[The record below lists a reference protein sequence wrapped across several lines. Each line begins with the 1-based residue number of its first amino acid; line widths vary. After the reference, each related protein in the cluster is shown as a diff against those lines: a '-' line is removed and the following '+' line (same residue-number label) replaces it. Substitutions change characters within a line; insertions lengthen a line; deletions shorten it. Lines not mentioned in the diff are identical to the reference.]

1 MSINQQKK
9 RLYEFGP
16 FILDTAERLLLR
28 EGQPVD
34 LKPKVFDLLV
44 LMVEN
49 SNHLLEKEWL
59 LQSLWPDSFVE
70 ESNLN
75 VNVSALRKALGE
87 TPTDPQYIETVPKRG
102 YRWVAQVVEKSG
114 ENPAE
119 SEKVTLLIE
128 TLSVESAQVASTIDE
143 AKEVAALDRGKPS
156 RAVSRR
162 ALGAAVA
169 LLIALAAGSYFL
181 LSSRAK
187 VASPGAIHT
196 VAVLP
201 FRTSTSED
209 ADNALGLGMADALI
223 TRLARLRRI
232 NVRPTSAVLKY
243 SNSTDD
249 SISIGGQL
257 KVDAILEGLIQK
269 SDKKI
274 RITAKLFRTEDGEML
289 WSGTFDDFF
298 TNIFA
303 VQDSIS
309 EKMTEALALR
319 LTRDEERLLTK
330 RYTENTEAY
339 QLYLLGKY
347 YERDPVLEASNKAL
361 SFYQAA
367 IDKDPDFAL
376 AHVGLAGAYL
386 MLGEFQA
393 NRREMQEKS
402 KEEISKA
409 LGLDPN
415 LGEAYMALGLLKKSA
430 SFDWSGAEEA
440 YNRANELSP
449 NNPDIIEA
457 RATLLMIRGRA
468 DEAIREMDE
477 ALRFAPND
485 TSLLLTSA
493 GILRFARRYD
503 QAIEQVRKSM
513 EIDPNSINAHI
524 RLALIYLAM
533 SRAAEAMAEVKRAE
547 ALGTDFSNLY
557 IVGYTNARL
566 GNRAEAERL
575 VEDRLKNTARQ
586 RGVNYFWT
594 ALIYHTLGKS
604 DLAFK
609 YLEKAYEE
617 KESMILNI
625 KVDPLCDDL
634 RSDARFQSLLRRMG
648 LE

>member
-1 MSINQQKK
+1 MSISQQKK

-16 FILDTAERLLLR
+16 FLLDTAERLLLR
-28 EGQPVD
+28 DGATVE

-49 SNHLLEKEWL
+49 AGRLLEKEWML
-59 LQSLWPDSFVE
+59 ERLWPDSFVE

-75 VNVSALRKALGE
+75 VNVSTLRKALGE

-102 YRWVAQVVEKSG
+102 YRWVAPVIEKVA
-114 ENPAE
+114 ENLPAE
-119 SEKVTLLIE
+119 TDEIILP
-128 TLSVESAQVASTIDE
+128 VENAQVASTIDQAGE
-143 AKEVAALDRGKPS
+143 AEAISDAGNSPKAIS
-156 RAVSRR
+156 IR
-162 ALGAAVA
+162 ALGVAVA
-169 LLIALAAGSYFL
+169 LLLVLAAGSYFL
-181 LSSRAK
+181 FSSRAK
-187 VASPGAIHT
+187 VASPGTIHT

-209 ADNALGLGMADALI
+209 ADSALGLGMADALI
-223 TRLARLRRI
+223 TRLGRLRQI

-243 SNSTDD
+243 STSTDD

-319 LTRDEERLLTK
+319 LTSDEERLLTK

-347 YERDPVLEASNKAL
+347 YGRDLVLEASNKAL

-376 AHVGLAGAYL
+376 AHVGLAGVYL
-386 MLGEFQA
+386 SLGEFQA
-393 NRREMQEKS
+393 NRREMQEKCR
-402 KEEISKA
+402 EELNKA
-409 LGLDPN
+409 LSLDPN
-415 LGEAYMALGLLKKSA
+415 LGEAYMTLGILKTSA
-430 SFDWSGAEEA
+430 SLDWSGAEEA
-440 YNRANELSP
+440 FNRARELSP

-457 RATLLMIRGRA
+457 RAGLLMIRGRA

-485 TSLLLTSA
+485 TSLLLTYA

-513 EIDPNSINAHI
+513 EIEPNSINAHI

-533 SRAAEAMAEVKRAE
+533 PKPDEAMAEVKRAE
-547 ALGTDFSNLY
+547 ALGADFSNLY
-557 IVGYTNARL
+557 IVGYINARL
-566 GNRAEAERL
+566 GNRSEAERL
-575 VEDRLKNTARQ
+575 VQDRLKNTARQ
-586 RGVNYFWT
+586 RGVNYFWM
-594 ALIYHTLGKS
+594 ALIYHTLGNR

-617 KESMILNI
+617 KESLILNI

>member
-1 MSINQQKK
+1 MSSSQQKK

-16 FILDTAERLLLR
+16 FLLDIPERLLLR
-28 EGQPVD
+28 DGEPVD
-34 LKPKVFDLLV
+34 LKPKVFDLLA

-49 SNHLLEKEWL
+49 PDHLLEKEWL
-59 LQSLWPDSFVE
+59 IERLWPDSFVE

-75 VNVSALRKALGE
+75 VNVSILRKALGE
-87 TPTDPQYIETVPKRG
+87 TLTDPQYIETVPKRG
-102 YRWVAQVVEKSG
+102 YRWVAQVVEKIDEKID
-114 ENPAE
+114 ENLSAE
-119 SEKVTLLIE
+119 FDKAAISR
-128 TLSVESAQVASTIDE
+128 ESAPKIASSAAEVE
-143 AKEVAALDRGKPS
+143 ASRGKLPK
-156 RAVSRR
+156 AVSAG
-162 ALGAAVA
+162 ALGIAVV
-169 LLIALAAGSYFL
+169 LLLALATGAYFL
-181 LSSRAK
+181 LGSRAK
-187 VASPGAIHT
+187 VATPNSIHT

-201 FRTSTSED
+201 FKTSTAED

-249 SISIGGQL
+249 SITIGGQL

-269 SDKKI
+269 SDKRI

-319 LTRDEERLLTK
+319 LTRDEERLLTR

-376 AHVGLAGAYL
+376 AHVGLAGVYL
-386 MLGEFQA
+386 SLGEFQA
-393 NRREMQEKS
+393 NRREMQEKCR
-402 KEEISKA
+402 EEVNKA
-409 LGLDPN
+409 LTLDPN
-415 LGEAYMALGLLKKSA
+415 LGEAYMTLGILKKSA
-430 SFDWSGAEEA
+430 SLDWSGAEEA

-457 RATLLMIRGRA
+457 RASLLIMRGRA

-477 ALRFAPND
+477 ALRFVPND
-485 TSLLLTSA
+485 TSFLLTYA
-493 GILRFARRYD
+493 GVLRFARRYD
-503 QAIEQVRKSM
+503 QAIEQVRKAM
-513 EIDPNSINAHI
+513 EIEPNSINAHI
-524 RLALIYLAM
+524 RLAMIYLTM
-533 SRAAEAMAEVKRAE
+533 SKADEAMAEVKRAE
-547 ALGTDFSNLY
+547 ALGADFSNLY

-575 VEDRLKNTARQ
+575 VRDRLKNTSRQ

-594 ALIYHTLGKS
+594 ALIYHTLGND
-604 DLAFK
+604 DLAFR

-617 KESMILNI
+617 RESMIMNI
-625 KVDPLCDDL
+625 KVEPLCDSL
-634 RSDARFQSLLRRMG
+634 RPDPRFKNLLQRTG
-648 LE
+648 LEP